1 MRAKLPAPIAV
12 ERGRAAVARVGGVHG
27 AILKWP
33 IERVLA
39 TVGAATLLAVVLT
52 LIAGAV
58 SIAPVGIALVPW
70 RSAVG
75 PAGSEVVEVVRVI
88 DGDTLSVAGGRT
100 VRILAMDA
108 PETANPNMT
117 GPQPFGPEAAR
128 RLESLVA
135 DRSVALERDVSDA
148 DHYGRLLRHVWI
160 DGELVSEILLREGLA
175 CWGSTPPDTRYSDRL
190 RRAEDEAKA
199 GGLGLWG
206 QERPTPLPIF
216 GQRQ

>member
-1 MRAKLPAPIAV
+1 
-12 ERGRAAVARVGGVHG
+12 VARVGSVHG
-27 AILKWP
+27 AIPNWP
-33 IERVLA
+33 IAQVVA
-39 TVGAATLLAVVLT
+39 TVGAAILLALVLT

-58 SIAPVGIALVPW
+58 STAPVGTALAPW
-70 RSAVG
+70 RGAVG
-75 PAGSEVVEVVRVI
+75 PAGSEVVAAVRVI

-135 DRSVALERDVSDA
+135 GREVTLERDVSDK
-148 DHYGRLLRHVWI
+148 DHYGRLLRHVWV

-175 CWGSTPPDTRYSDRL
+175 RWGSTPPDTRYSDQL
-190 RRAEDEAKA
+190 RRAEDDAKA

-216 GQRQ
+216 GHRQ